1 MMSVHEREEHH
12 EADQDAKE
20 ANNDFWSITANCT
33 HWNPVVLGHNF
44 FMCQQAAWLP
54 NSSQVH

>member
-33 HWNPVVLGHNF
+33 HWNPVVLRHKISCAKRRLGF
-44 FMCQQAAWLP
+44 PILRKTI
-54 NSSQVH
+54 